1 MTSKLFHAVVGFGIS
16 LGAAT
21 VGCLGAIS
29 DSPETTD
36 AATTP
41 TTPPTPNGS
50 SSTSDPPPTSFDG
63 APVLDATLGDG
74 GADTGRDAIV
84 DAAFC
89 DAAWPTTKGSP
100 ADPLPCV
107 DPKGECAEAG
117 WPIACYVATP
127 AGTCD
132 FSTSFATQC
141 VGGQWQPCPNG
152 SIKSEECK

>member
-1 MTSKLFHAVVGFGIS
+1 MASKLFHAVVGFGIS

-29 DSPETTD
+29 DSPETAD

-41 TTPPTPNGS
+41 PTPTGS
-50 SSTSDPPPTSFDG
+50 SPSDPSNPSFDG
-63 APVLDATLGDG
+63 APAFDATASDG
-74 GADTGRDAIV
+74 GADAGRDAIV

-100 ADPLPCV
+100 ADPRPCV
-107 DPKGECAEAG
+107 DPKRECAEAG

-141 VGGQWQPCPNG
+141 VGGKWQPCPNG